1 MTQRDKWARRPTVM
15 RYWQFCNECK
25 LAHVWVPECRATIT
39 FYLPMPESWSRKKRA
54 LYDGQPHQQK
64 PDLDNLVKAVL
75 DAIYGD
81 DSGVWEMHAQKRW
94 TSERGY
100 FTVEVEPV

>member
-1 MTQRDKWARRPTVM
+1 
-15 RYWQFCNECK
+15 
-25 LAHVWVPECRATIT
+25 
-39 FYLPMPESWSRKKRA
+39 MPESWSRKKRA

-81 DSGVWEMHAQKRW
+81 DSGIWDTHSQKRW
-94 TSERGY
+94 TSEAKGY
-100 FTVEVEPV
+100 FTVDVEPV

>member
-1 MTQRDKWARRPTVM
+1 M
-15 RYWQFCNECK
+15 RYWQFCNECQRAK
-25 LAHVWVPECRATIT
+25 VWVPEAGATIV

-81 DSGVWEMHAQKRW
+81 DSGVWDTHSQKRW
-94 TSERGY
+94 TSEAKGY
-100 FTVEVEPV
+100 FTVDVEPV